1 MNGRFKT
8 IIPSVEILGVFYA
21 LNQGFRSVKTG
32 IPRLNLTRL
41 KRIMKAR
48 KQQTLVQTIQ
58 TVSIGGITMS
68 TLSSHPVEYLK
79 LHVHYEEIRTRLLS
93 SVGSVV
99 KKVFNSSEQAAAITV
114 VLLTV
119 GLVILACMK
128 IIEFAEIAAGYE
140 AVITEMVLPP
150 L

>member
-1 MNGRFKT
+1 
-8 IIPSVEILGVFYA
+8 
-21 LNQGFRSVKTG
+21 
-32 IPRLNLTRL
+32 
-41 KRIMKAR
+41 
-48 KQQTLVQTIQ
+48 
-58 TVSIGGITMS
+58 MS
-68 TLSSHPVEYLK
+68 TLSNHPVEYLK
-79 LHVHYEEIRTRLLS
+79 IHVHYEQLRTRLLP

-119 GLVILACMK
+119 GLVILSYMK
-128 IIEFAEIAAGYE
+128 ITEFAAVVAGYE

>member
-1 MNGRFKT
+1 MKT
-8 IIPSVEILGVFYA
+8 
-21 LNQGFRSVKTG
+21 
-32 IPRLNLTRL
+32 
-41 KRIMKAR
+41 R
-48 KQQTLVQTIQ
+48 KQQTQVLTIK

-68 TLSSHPVEYLK
+68 TLSSNPVEYLK
-79 LHVHYEEIRTRLLS
+79 LHVHYEELRTRLLS

-128 IIEFAEIAAGYE
+128 ITEFAAVVAGYE